1 MQISHAQLTA
11 HLAKGLR
18 GLYTVVG
25 DEALLVQEA
34 TDAIRAAARGAGFT
48 ERVVH
53 TAAGA
58 HFDWRGVVASASE
71 MSLFADKQ
79 IIDIRVPTGKPG
91 KDGSTALQA
100 IAEAAQDSDDTL
112 TLITLPRL
120 DGATGKSAWVGALD
134 QCGVFIKIDP
144 VERAALPHWIA
155 QRLAQQNQR
164 VQAGEAGQQSLTFF
178 ADRVEGNLLA
188 AHQEIQKLG
197 LLYPPGELSFQQVEQ
212 AVVNVARYDPFKLT
226 ESVLGGQLQRVQR
239 MLDGLKA
246 EGVSPVVVHWALA
259 EEVRALYRVKQSTD
273 AGKPMPVAL
282 RENRI
287 WGPRERL
294 IERVIGSL
302 QGKQL
307 AQWVQLAHAVDG
319 VVKGLRAPDLPQEPW
334 GALHVL
340 ASTVCRACMKT
351 P

>member
-100 IAEAAQDSDDTL
+100 IAEATQDSDDTL

-164 VQAGEAGQQSLTFF
+164 VQAGEAGQQSLSFF

-197 LLYPPGELSFQQVEQ
+197 LLYPPGELSFEQVEQ

-294 IERVIGSL
+294 IERVIGAL

>member
-91 KDGSTALQA
+91 KEGSTALQA

-120 DGATGKSAWVGALD
+120 DGATGKSAWVGALE

-164 VQAGEAGQQSLTFF
+164 VQAGEAGQQSLSFF

-197 LLYPPGELSFQQVEQ
+197 LLYPPGELSFEQVEQ

-294 IERVIGSL
+294 IERVIGAL

>member
-58 HFDWRGVVASASE
+58 YFDWRGVVASASE

-91 KDGSTALQA
+91 KEGSTALQA

-120 DGATGKSAWVGALD
+120 DGATGKSAWVGALE

-164 VQAGEAGQQSLTFF
+164 VQAGEAGQQSLSFF

-197 LLYPPGELSFQQVEQ
+197 LLYPPGELSFEQVEQ
-212 AVVNVARYDPFKLT
+212 AVVNVARYDPFKFT

>member
-120 DGATGKSAWVGALD
+120 DGATGKSAWVGALE

-164 VQAGEAGQQSLTFF
+164 VQAGEAGQQSLSFF

>member
-91 KDGSTALQA
+91 KEGSTALQA

-120 DGATGKSAWVGALD
+120 DGATGKSAWVGALE

-164 VQAGEAGQQSLTFF
+164 VQAGEAGQQSLSFF

-197 LLYPPGELSFQQVEQ
+197 LLYPPGELSFEQVEQ

>member
-91 KDGSTALQA
+91 KEGSTALQA

-120 DGATGKSAWVGALD
+120 DGATGKSAWVGALE

-164 VQAGEAGQQSLTFF
+164 VQAGEAGQQSLSFF

-197 LLYPPGELSFQQVEQ
+197 LLYPPGELSFEQVEQ

-273 AGKPMPVAL
+273 AGKPLPVAL

>member
-164 VQAGEAGQQSLTFF
+164 VQAGEAGQQSLSFF

-197 LLYPPGELSFQQVEQ
+197 LLYPPGELSFEQVEQ

-294 IERVIGSL
+294 IERVIGAL

>member
-79 IIDIRVPTGKPG
+79 VIDIRVPTGKPG

-164 VQAGEAGQQSLTFF
+164 VQAGEADE
-178 ADRVEGNLLA
+178 AMLA
-188 AHQEIQKLG
+188 ATAARPTIR
-197 LLYPPGELSFQQVEQ
+197 LLK
-212 AVVNVARYDPFKLT
+212 R
-226 ESVLGGQLQRVQR
+226 
-239 MLDGLKA
+239 
-246 EGVSPVVVHWALA
+246 
-259 EEVRALYRVKQSTD
+259 
-273 AGKPMPVAL
+273 
-282 RENRI
+282 
-287 WGPRERL
+287 
-294 IERVIGSL
+294 
-302 QGKQL
+302 
-307 AQWVQLAHAVDG
+307 
-319 VVKGLRAPDLPQEPW
+319 
-334 GALHVL
+334 
-340 ASTVCRACMKT
+340 
-351 P
+351 

>member
-91 KDGSTALQA
+91 KEGSTALQA

-164 VQAGEAGQQSLTFF
+164 VQAGEAGQQSLSFF

-197 LLYPPGELSFQQVEQ
+197 LLYPPGELSFEQVEQ

>member
-120 DGATGKSAWVGALD
+120 DGATGKSAWVGALE

-164 VQAGEAGQQSLTFF
+164 VQAGEAGQQSLSFF

-197 LLYPPGELSFQQVEQ
+197 LLYPPGELSFEQVEQ

>member
-164 VQAGEAGQQSLTFF
+164 VQAGEAGQQSLSFF

-197 LLYPPGELSFQQVEQ
+197 LLYPPGELSFEQVEQ

>member
-120 DGATGKSAWVGALD
+120 DGATGKSAWVGALE

-164 VQAGEAGQQSLTFF
+164 VQAGEAGQQSLSFF

-197 LLYPPGELSFQQVEQ
+197 LLYPPGELSFEQVEQ

-294 IERVIGSL
+294 IERVIGAL

>member
-18 GLYTVVG
+18 GLYSVVG

-91 KDGSTALQA
+91 KEGSTALQA

-120 DGATGKSAWVGALD
+120 DGATGKSAWVGALE

-164 VQAGEAGQQSLTFF
+164 VQAGEAGQQSLSFF

-197 LLYPPGELSFQQVEQ
+197 LLYPPGELSFEQVEQ

-273 AGKPMPVAL
+273 AGKPLPVAL

>member
-79 IIDIRVPTGKPG
+79 VIDIRVPTGKPG

-164 VQAGEAGQQSLTFF
+164 VQAGEAGQQSLSFF

-197 LLYPPGELSFQQVEQ
+197 LLYPPGELSFEQVEQ

>member
-34 TDAIRAAARGAGFT
+34 TDAIRASARGAGFT

-91 KDGSTALQA
+91 KEGSTALQA

-120 DGATGKSAWVGALD
+120 DGATGKSAWVGALE
-134 QCGVFIKIDP
+134 QCGVFIEIDP

-164 VQAGEAGQQSLTFF
+164 VQAGEAGQQSLSFF

-197 LLYPPGELSFQQVEQ
+197 LLYPPGELSFEQVEQ

>member
-79 IIDIRVPTGKPG
+79 VIDIRVPTGKPG

-164 VQAGEAGQQSLTFF
+164 VQAGEAGQQSLSFF

-197 LLYPPGELSFQQVEQ
+197 LLYPPGELSFEQVEQ

-294 IERVIGSL
+294 IERVIGAL

>member
-79 IIDIRVPTGKPG
+79 VIDIRVPTGKPG

-120 DGATGKSAWVGALD
+120 DGATGKSAWVGALE

-164 VQAGEAGQQSLTFF
+164 VQAGEAGQQSLSFF

-197 LLYPPGELSFQQVEQ
+197 LLYPPGELSFEQVEQ

>member
-164 VQAGEAGQQSLTFF
+164 VQAGEAGQQSLSFF

-197 LLYPPGELSFQQVEQ
+197 LLYPPGELSFEQVEQ

-334 GALHVL
+334 GALHAL

>member
-197 LLYPPGELSFQQVEQ
+197 LLYPPGELSFEQVEQ

-259 EEVRALYRVKQSTD
+259 EEVRDLYRVKQSTD

>member
-1 MQISHAQLTA
+1 
-11 HLAKGLR
+11 
-18 GLYTVVG
+18 
-25 DEALLVQEA
+25 
-34 TDAIRAAARGAGFT
+34 
-48 ERVVH
+48 
-53 TAAGA
+53 
-58 HFDWRGVVASASE
+58 VVASASE

-164 VQAGEAGQQSLTFF
+164 VQAGEAGQQSLSFF

-197 LLYPPGELSFQQVEQ
+197 LLYPPGELSFEQVEQ

-294 IERVIGSL
+294 IERVIGAL

>member
-134 QCGVFIKIDP
+134 HCGVFIKIDP

-164 VQAGEAGQQSLTFF
+164 VQAGEAGQQSLSFF

-197 LLYPPGELSFQQVEQ
+197 LLYPPGELSFEQVEQ

-294 IERVIGSL
+294 IERVIGAL

>member
-91 KDGSTALQA
+91 KEGSTALQA

-164 VQAGEAGQQSLTFF
+164 VQAGEAGQQSLSFF

-197 LLYPPGELSFQQVEQ
+197 LLYPPGELSFEQVEQ

-294 IERVIGSL
+294 IERVIGAL

>member
-91 KDGSTALQA
+91 KEGSTALQA

-120 DGATGKSAWVGALD
+120 DGATGKSAGVGALE

-164 VQAGEAGQQSLTFF
+164 VQAGEAGQQSLSFF

-197 LLYPPGELSFQQVEQ
+197 LLYPPGELSFEQVEQ

-239 MLDGLKA
+239 MVDGLKA

>member
-197 LLYPPGELSFQQVEQ
+197 LLYPPGELSFEQVEQ

>member
-91 KDGSTALQA
+91 KEGSTALQA
-100 IAEAAQDSDDTL
+100 IAEAAQDSDDTF

-120 DGATGKSAWVGALD
+120 DGATGKSAWVGALE

-164 VQAGEAGQQSLTFF
+164 VQAGEAGQQSLSFF

-197 LLYPPGELSFQQVEQ
+197 LLYPPGELSFEQVEQ
-212 AVVNVARYDPFKLT
+212 AVVNVARYAPFKLT

-294 IERVIGSL
+294 IERVIGAL

>member
-25 DEALLVQEA
+25 DEALLVQDA

-164 VQAGEAGQQSLTFF
+164 VQAGEAGQQSLSFF

-197 LLYPPGELSFQQVEQ
+197 LLYPPGELSFEQVEQ

>member
-34 TDAIRAAARGAGFT
+34 TDAIRASARGAGFT

-91 KDGSTALQA
+91 KEGSTALQA

-120 DGATGKSAWVGALD
+120 DGATGKSAWVGALE

-164 VQAGEAGQQSLTFF
+164 VQAGEAGQQSLSFF

-197 LLYPPGELSFQQVEQ
+197 LLYPPGELSFEQVEQ